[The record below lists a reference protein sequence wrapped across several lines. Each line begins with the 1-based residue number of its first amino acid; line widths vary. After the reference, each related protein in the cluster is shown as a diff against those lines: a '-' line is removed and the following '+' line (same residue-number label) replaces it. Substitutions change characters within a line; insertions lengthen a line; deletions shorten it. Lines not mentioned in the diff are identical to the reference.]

1 MTTTIESAATA
12 LLRAAF
18 ITAALDAG
26 VPLRDVQIA
35 ARHADPRT
43 TTRCRPSLQLC
54 GFVVATSA
62 DEAWNRR
69 CVRLPLV
76 TELPGETTLLEA
88 HSTCSPEGE
97 DGEAERNCGRAK
109 EDGPACPHHDVPEVE
124 GLRECR

>member
-18 ITAALDAG
+18 ITAAVDAG

-88 HSTCSPEGE
+88 HSTCSPRVRTARPSATAGE
-97 DGEAERNCGRAK
+97 PRRTAQ
-109 EDGPACPHHDVPEVE
+109 PAHITMSP
-124 GLRECR
+124 R